1 MNLLKHFTYPA
12 AAALLQDSGRICA
25 DTIRHFRHRLYLAQ
39 RTAQTTGIRSYY
51 LQNKKSPQRCTRGIY
66 EGSGFIHDW

>member
-39 RTAQTTGIRSYY
+39 RTAQTTGIRDYKPKDKMFT
-51 LQNKKSPQRCTRGIY
+51 QGHTRGIC
-66 EGSGFIHDW
+66 

>member
-25 DTIRHFRHRLYLAQ
+25 DTITYFRHCIYLAQ
-39 RTAQTTGIRSYY
+39 RTAEATGNRD
-51 LQNKKSPQRCTRGIY
+51 NKQQDKMLP
-66 EGSGFIHDW
+66 